1 MAFLIVPLLA
11 IPILSIVAMILAAR
25 NRSKLDECCR
35 RIDELSHRL
44 ARMERPV
51 APVPAVAASPEPA
64 TFAPALSTPPTP
76 LSPADVSEEAAVE
89 TPPAAPEPSF
99 IEPPHAMPWNRPAE
113 PAPESDLWG
122 RVEEHVGKRW
132 MSWAGALALFL
143 GVGFFV
149 KYAIDR
155 QWIGPTTRVC
165 LGAAFGILLIV
176 LGCRSLRRKMR
187 ALGQGLVGGGL
198 AMLYVSLFAAFEFYG
213 LIPQSAAFV
222 LMVLVSAVGMTLA
235 AVHNAPPIA
244 ILAILGGFLTPCLV
258 STGRDERDIL
268 FAYLLLLDVSVLVLG
283 YFRKWRLIEMLA
295 FIGTAVLFS
304 QWFDRFYSASA
315 MLPTLIWVG
324 MFYVIF
330 AIAPFFANLVKKTPV
345 AVERFLM
352 TIAATLGAFGFAHR
366 ILHADHPHALGF
378 IAMAMGACS
387 LALGILFRKRIPG
400 DNRSPLGHFALAM
413 FFLTISIPIHFGLNA
428 TTLCWAAEGPLLLY
442 LGYTFRYRPARLG
455 GLAVLIISVI
465 RLFAVH
471 MPLHVDSFTLFLNTQ
486 FGTAMSVPVA
496 CGLFALI
503 HHLYPDFGR
512 KAERLQKIAVG
523 IAGGFL
529 ALIILHVEMHQW
541 FEYRAAALG
550 LLRHYHAW
558 STACI
563 LWAAGAAAFLA
574 FGCKA
579 RSFAARYAGLAALPV
594 AIVMALLLYVGLRVE
609 DCALAFNLRF
619 AAALTPVLA
628 ALAHAFTYSRS
639 CDASNRKG
647 SPGAKP
653 LHGLW
658 ILLLLVV
665 LSAEVFKYFRW
676 QVAGLER
683 ARSIAQMALTI
694 TWSVYAAVL
703 LASGFW
709 RRVRALRFAALA
721 LFGLAAIK
729 LLVVDIADIKPL
741 YRIISFVAVGLLMI
755 AGSYLYHRLEKS
767 LQADSDSPAEPVA
780 GSDVPL
786 NARK

>member
-11 IPILSIVAMILAAR
+11 IPVLSIVAVILSAL
-25 NRSKLDECCR
+25 NRSKVDECCR
-35 RIDELSHRL
+35 RIDELSERL

-51 APVPAVAASPEPA
+51 APVPAAEPPPEPVTSA
-64 TFAPALSTPPTP
+64 AALSTPPTP
-76 LSPADVSEEAAVE
+76 LPPADVSAEAAVE
-89 TPPAAPEPSF
+89 PPPAAPEPSS
-99 IEPPHAMPWNRPAE
+99 IEPPPAMPWIRSSE
-113 PAPESDLWG
+113 PAPEFDLWA
-122 RVEEHVGKRW
+122 RIEEHVGKRW

-155 QWIGPTTRVC
+155 QWIGPTARVC
-165 LGAAFGILLIV
+165 LGAAFGVVLIV

-198 AMLYVSLFAAFEFYG
+198 AILYVSLFAAFEFYG

-222 LMVLVSAVGMTLA
+222 LMVLVSALGMTLA

-244 ILAILGGFLTPCLV
+244 VLAILGGFLTPRLV

-268 FAYLLLLDVSVLVLG
+268 FAYILLLDVSVLVLG

-304 QWFDRFYSASA
+304 QWFDRFYSATA

-324 MFYVIF
+324 MFYVVF
-330 AIAPFFANLVKKTPV
+330 AIAPFFAHLVKKTPV

-366 ILHADHPHALGF
+366 ILYADHPHALGF

-400 DNRSPLGHFALAM
+400 DNRSSLGHFALAM
-413 FFLTISIPIHFGLNA
+413 FFLTVSIPIHFGLNA

-455 GLAVLIISVI
+455 GLTVLIISAI

-503 HHLYPDFGR
+503 HHLYPSIAR
-512 KAERLQKIAVG
+512 KDEALQKIAVG

-541 FEYRAAALG
+541 FEYRTAALG

-558 STACI
+558 
-563 LWAAGAAAFLA
+563 AAACVRVQSALA
-574 FGCKA
+574 CCPLCRSRRSARCNCHSIAVVHGTSRRGLCTGLQSPICRGPDAGTRGACPRVYIFTRLRRQCQEGASRGKISPWFVDSPSA
-579 RSFAARYAGLAALPV
+579 RDTERRSFQLLPVAGDRAGTGTINRADGAHHNMGRVRGGFAYGWFPAACPSAPICRPHPLWTGRYQAPTRGYCGYRAALPHRLLCCGRTAHDRGVLSLSPAGEV
-594 AIVMALLLYVGLRVE
+594 ASGR
-609 DCALAFNLRF
+609 LRF
-619 AAALTPVLA
+619 T
-628 ALAHAFTYSRS
+628 R
-639 CDASNRKG
+639 
-647 SPGAKP
+647 
-653 LHGLW
+653 
-658 ILLLLVV
+658 
-665 LSAEVFKYFRW
+665 
-676 QVAGLER
+676 
-683 ARSIAQMALTI
+683 
-694 TWSVYAAVL
+694 
-703 LASGFW
+703 
-709 RRVRALRFAALA
+709 
-721 LFGLAAIK
+721 
-729 LLVVDIADIKPL
+729 
-741 YRIISFVAVGLLMI
+741 
-755 AGSYLYHRLEKS
+755 
-767 LQADSDSPAEPVA
+767 
-780 GSDVPL
+780 
-786 NARK
+786 